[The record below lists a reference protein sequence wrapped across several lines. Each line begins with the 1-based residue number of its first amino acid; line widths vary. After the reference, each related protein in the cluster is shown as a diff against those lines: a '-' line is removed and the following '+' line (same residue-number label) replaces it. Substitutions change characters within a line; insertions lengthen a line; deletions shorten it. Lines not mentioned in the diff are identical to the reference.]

1 MNSLDLNSYNYNL
14 PEELIALKPAQ
25 PRDSARLLVFDIAQ
39 NKIEHHQVK
48 DLPQFLP
55 KNSVLVLNE
64 SKVLPARLTG
74 HRLSKNKKTGAYL
87 EVLLIQQKK
96 TTNFW
101 QCKLFNSRKVKLG
114 EIFELCDG
122 KIQAQLEKKN
132 EDGSCDLQFFFE
144 GNFFELLQK
153 HGLPPLP
160 PYIRKKRPENFTGL
174 DDKTSYQT
182 VFAKNYGSIAAPT
195 AGLHFSDKLLKK
207 IATKIPIEKITLHV
221 GLGTFEPLQN
231 SNIAEN
237 KLHTE
242 FYNLKKETLQEIKQ
256 ALAEQKKIVAVGTTT
271 VRCLEN
277 IFSIQQISQQTTQSL
292 SGQTDIFIYPPYEF
306 QVTSAMLTNFHL
318 PQSSLMLLVAA
329 FCGIENLHHLY
340 REAIKEKYRFYSYGD
355 CMLLHKFS

>member
-25 PRDSARLLVFDIAQ
+25 PRDSARLLVFDIAK

-114 EIFELCDG
+114 EIVELCEG
-122 KIQAQLEKKN
+122 KIRAQLEKKN

-144 GNFFELLQK
+144 GNFFELIQK

-182 VFAKNYGSIAAPT
+182 VFAKNYGSIACS
-195 AGLHFSDKLLKK
+195 HRW
-207 IATKIPIEKITLHV
+207 TK
-221 GLGTFEPLQN
+221 
-231 SNIAEN
+231 EN
-237 KLHTE
+237 
-242 FYNLKKETLQEIKQ
+242 FYRKT
-256 ALAEQKKIVAVGTTT
+256 
-271 VRCLEN
+271 
-277 IFSIQQISQQTTQSL
+277 SQ
-292 SGQTDIFIYPPYEF
+292 
-306 QVTSAMLTNFHL
+306 
-318 PQSSLMLLVAA
+318 
-329 FCGIENLHHLY
+329 
-340 REAIKEKYRFYSYGD
+340 
-355 CMLLHKFS
+355 

>member
-25 PRDSARLLVFDIAQ
+25 PRDSARLLVFDIAK

-144 GNFFELLQK
+144 GNFFELIQK

-207 IATKIPIEKITLHV
+207 ISTKIPIEKITLHV

-256 ALAEQKKIVAVGTTT
+256 ALVEQKKIVA
-271 VRCLEN
+271 
-277 IFSIQQISQQTTQSL
+277 
-292 SGQTDIFIYPPYEF
+292 
-306 QVTSAMLTNFHL
+306 
-318 PQSSLMLLVAA
+318 
-329 FCGIENLHHLY
+329 
-340 REAIKEKYRFYSYGD
+340 
-355 CMLLHKFS
+355 

>member
-1 MNSLDLNSYNYNL
+1 MRKKNFWSLSG
-14 PEELIALKPAQ
+14 
-25 PRDSARLLVFDIAQ
+25 SFV
-39 NKIEHHQVK
+39 
-48 DLPQFLP
+48 
-55 KNSVLVLNE
+55 
-64 SKVLPARLTG
+64 
-74 HRLSKNKKTGAYL
+74 
-87 EVLLIQQKK
+87 IQQKK

-114 EIFELCDG
+114 EIFELCEG
-122 KIQAQLEKKN
+122 EIQAQLEKKN

-195 AGLHFSDKLLKK
+195 AGLHFSDELLKK

-231 SNIAEN
+231 RNIAEN

-318 PQSSLMLLVAA
+318 PKSSLMLLVAA

>member
-144 GNFFELLQK
+144 GNFFESKNTAYLHYPHTLEKKDPKILL
-153 HGLPPLP
+153 G
-160 PYIRKKRPENFTGL
+160 
-174 DDKTSYQT
+174 
-182 VFAKNYGSIAAPT
+182 
-195 AGLHFSDKLLKK
+195 
-207 IATKIPIEKITLHV
+207 
-221 GLGTFEPLQN
+221 
-231 SNIAEN
+231 
-237 KLHTE
+237 
-242 FYNLKKETLQEIKQ
+242 
-256 ALAEQKKIVAVGTTT
+256 
-271 VRCLEN
+271 
-277 IFSIQQISQQTTQSL
+277 
-292 SGQTDIFIYPPYEF
+292 
-306 QVTSAMLTNFHL
+306 
-318 PQSSLMLLVAA
+318 
-329 FCGIENLHHLY
+329 
-340 REAIKEKYRFYSYGD
+340 
-355 CMLLHKFS
+355 